1 MSQLTY
7 LILTA
12 VLPSFSF
19 TNTVTTTDFA
29 NQQHLLNIARANDAF
44 TYRLLHQLELMERFQ
59 HENNNDEPKNL
70 LVSPFS
76 LSTVLTMAL
85 VGAKGNTAEE
95 MTRALG

>member
-1 MSQLTY
+1 MHQLICF
-7 LILTA
+7 ILTA
-12 VLPSFSF
+12 FITLFSF
-19 TNTVTTTDFA
+19 TNIVTTTDFD

-44 TYRLLHQLELMERFQ
+44 TYRLLHQLELMERSQ

-85 VGAKGNTAEE
+85 VGAKGDTAEE